1 VPIPGQSLG
10 QLLQTDSRRHVKCPA
25 EMGRGV
31 EIRQPLAA
39 FDHGH
44 RRRDKTRDVRQLLL
58 GKTQLFA
65 SLPQPGGKALLQVA
79 RHILK
84 LVFCRT
90 LQVQPRSSRGH
101 VNLLSL
107 LVVQVGPV
115 KAEPQLLSRRVFDFG
130 MGRLLANGSPEH
142 LSAIAGWFA
151 QATCNHPTYYSIVTG
166 VTESSR
172 AGEAAGPFLLPSKIW
187 QSAL

>member
-1 VPIPGQSLG
+1 
-10 QLLQTDSRRHVKCPA
+10 
-25 EMGRGV
+25 MGRGV

-115 KAEPQLLSRRVFDFG
+115 KAEPQLCPGVYLI
-130 MGRLLANGSPEH
+130 LAWEDSLPTVH
-142 LSAIAGWFA
+142 PS
-151 QATCNHPTYYSIVTG
+151 TCLP
-166 VTESSR
+166 SR
-172 AGEAAGPFLLPSKIW
+172 AGSLRQPAITQPTIQL
-187 QSAL
+187 